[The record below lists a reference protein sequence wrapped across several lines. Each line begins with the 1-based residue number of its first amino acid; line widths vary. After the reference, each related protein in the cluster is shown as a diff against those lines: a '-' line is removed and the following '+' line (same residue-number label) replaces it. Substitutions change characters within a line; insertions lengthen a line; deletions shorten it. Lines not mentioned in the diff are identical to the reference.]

1 MNDQEYAEYTKLS
14 KEHQQKFWK
23 ILSSRRNVLTWAAY
37 YTSLILVLVGIGF
50 LPPKLRDSNWTGLI
64 FTAAMVAPA
73 LYFCYFLI
81 SFAQK
86 SNKPLQKILGA
97 KTKRIAAAKIAST
110 TRIATAKVGKTK
122 QSAANHKSYNQD
134 EENVSR
140 GLLFAACAIP
150 IAMIV
155 YLFLYYFGFFA
166 SLSSWLFGY
175 LVVQFYT
182 AGARAEAVKGF
193 RRLIVLVVVGVVL
206 FIQAGIAMDVLRYY
220 AANQELMISQGYD
233 RFWTVIAYLTNP
245 KVYYIDNLQNILI
258 TIGFAALGL
267 YSQIKNLHKNRKSIL
282 ATTKKKAK

>member
-1 MNDQEYAEYTKLS
+1 M
-14 KEHQQKFWK
+14 
-23 ILSSRRNVLTWAAY
+23 
-37 YTSLILVLVGIGF
+37 
-50 LPPKLRDSNWTGLI
+50 PPKLRDSNWTGLI
-64 FTAAMVAPA
+64 FTVAMVTPA

-81 SFAQK
+81 FFVK
-86 SNKPLQKILGA
+86 TSNKPLQKILTA
-97 KTKRIAAAKIAST
+97 KNE
-110 TRIATAKVGKTK
+110 RIATAKIAKTE
-122 QSAANHKSYNQD
+122 QTAAIHKSYNQD
-134 EENVSR
+134 EENVTR

-233 RFWTVIAYLTNP
+233 RFWTVISVLTNP

-258 TIGFAALGL
+258 TIGFATLGL
-267 YSQIKNLHKNRKSIL
+267 YSQIKSLHKNRKSIL
-282 ATTKKKAK
+282 ATTKKKA